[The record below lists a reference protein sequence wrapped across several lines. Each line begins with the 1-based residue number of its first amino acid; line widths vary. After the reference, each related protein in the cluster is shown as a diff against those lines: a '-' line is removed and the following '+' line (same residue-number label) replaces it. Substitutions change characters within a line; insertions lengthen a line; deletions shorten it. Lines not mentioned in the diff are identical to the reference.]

1 MEEKTNMPP
10 DWLLLR
16 RYAQE
21 DSQEA
26 FAALTARYLGL
37 VYSVCLR
44 EVHDPELAQDVTQA
58 VFLLLARTAPAFRSK
73 TALPGWLFRTARF
86 AAQNARTRQQR
97 RRHYEEKAAQMMQQQ
112 DEGAGD
118 AAWTEI
124 EPVLNSALAAL
135 REGERACVLLRF
147 FQGLSFAEAGAALG
161 LSEEAARKRVT
172 RALEKMRAFFGKEG
186 VVVPGVALAA
196 LLSTHAAKAAPAAC
210 SASVAAIITS
220 VLAGHSPLSLTGSHV
235 YQLSEGVLRAMKIA
249 QMKVSI
255 GVATT
260 MLIGGGAYAVAT
272 VARAEAAKSA
282 QQQRENMMLLN
293 APVPSP
299 DAVLPPPEAE
309 DADRNVVL
317 TGKVFYENG
326 KPAGGIQ
333 VAAQIQNKAMMQ
345 QFVALRARLGVAQN
359 QPLQIPYQDQ
369 KWSWN
374 NGVSKPDG
382 SYELPVAADT
392 PYNVMVFDTTGKWVA
407 AGVEG
412 VQGQKNT
419 TVEVPDL
426 LLTSG
431 ALVVGTVIDSTGRPL
446 SGVSIGSYGPHRP
459 ASSATIIA
467 AKTDVAGRYRLRV
480 APGLS
485 RIYVSSGLGNASQN
499 VDVTAGKI
507 VAVNFASP

>member
-1 MEEKTNMPP
+1 MTP

-26 FAALTARYLGL
+26 FAALTVRYLNL

-86 AAQNARTRQQR
+86 AAQNARTREGR
-97 RRHYEEKAAQMMQQQ
+97 RRHYEERAAQMMQQNK
-112 DEGAGD
+112 GVGD
-118 AAWTEI
+118 SAWTEV
-124 EPVLNSALAAL
+124 EPVLNDALAAL
-135 REGERACVLLRF
+135 REGERECVLLRF
-147 FQGLSFAEAGAALG
+147 FQGLSFAEAGTTLG

-172 RALEKMRAFFGKEG
+172 RSLEKMRRFFEKGG
-186 VVVPGVALAA
+186 VIIPGVTLAA
-196 LLSTHAAKAAPAAC
+196 LLSAHAAKAAPVPLALAVTQMTPGL
-210 SASVAAIITS
+210 AVGSV
-220 VLAGHSPLSLTGSHV
+220 SLLVKGTQH
-235 YQLSEGVLRAMKIA
+235 AMKIA
-249 QMKVSI
+249 KLKAVV
-255 GVATT
+255 GVAAIVLLGGFAYTT
-260 MLIGGGAYAVAT
+260 AQGEA
-272 VARAEAAKSA
+272 ARAA
-282 QQQRENMMLLN
+282 QDRRENLMLLN

-382 SYELPVAADT
+382 SYELPVAADI

-499 VDVTAGKI
+499 VDVAAGKI